1 MIAPLF
7 MQQAKMP
14 HTISSAGQ
22 QLATGGTLSHLPVI
36 VWCPQPSP
44 SQPVT
49 QPVATRRT
57 PSHSVATRHTRRTP
71 SRPVATR
78 HHMTVQLTSEFS
90 LCKSPDSLDSPLSLD
105 MGILLESR
113 PDAHKDKLTKNT
125 KRAPLQHTEPPE
137 PRGLQNSCQN
147 LIGTSELDRCLRFA
161 SMPSWSETDTTIQ
174 SIGTLL
180 VRMGD
185 FVI

>member
-14 HTISSAGQ
+14 HTVSSAGQ

-57 PSHSVATRHTRRTP
+57 PSHSVATRHTPSRPVTPVALRHDP

-105 MGILLESR
+105 IGILLESR
-113 PDAHKDKLTKNT
+113 PDAHKDKLTKST
-125 KRAPLQHTEPPE
+125 KRAPPAHRAT
-137 PRGLQNSCQN
+137 
-147 LIGTSELDRCLRFA
+147 
-161 SMPSWSETDTTIQ
+161 
-174 SIGTLL
+174 
-180 VRMGD
+180 
-185 FVI
+185 